1 MQPPDGARNVARFRQ
16 NEFGSLV
23 FGTTVFGTLA
33 RPPKKALVSYTPV
46 CRPASYL
53 TVYTLQLQKMTTVER
68 RTLESLTSYY
78 FSWCWVHFH
87 HAEKTAVLNL
97 T

>member
-33 RPPKKALVSYTPV
+33 RPDFVTVTFLGDPFRLHWIPIDGAQLNV
-46 CRPASYL
+46 YL
-53 TVYTLQLQKMTTVER
+53 Y
-68 RTLESLTSYY
+68 
-78 FSWCWVHFH
+78 
-87 HAEKTAVLNL
+87 A
-97 T
+97 